1 MYMVRYN
8 YPAKNLSQPM
18 VAYKVFKTL
27 EKAIEFSKTV
37 DLIEIKEV
45 SHE

>member
-8 YPAKNLSQPM
+8 YHAKNLSKPS
-18 VAYKVFKTL
+18 VAYKIFKTL
-27 EKAIEFSKTV
+27 DKAIEFSKTI

-45 SHE
+45 PHE

>member
-8 YPAKNLSQPM
+8 YSAKNLTSPM

-37 DLIEIKEV
+37 DLIEIKQV
-45 SHE
+45 DHE

>member
-8 YPAKNLSQPM
+8 YKAKNMSTPT
-18 VAYKVFKTL
+18 VAYKTFKTL

-45 SHE
+45 PYE

>member
-8 YPAKNLSQPM
+8 YPNVNQ

-27 EKAIEFSKTV
+27 EEATSFSKTI

-45 SHE
+45 DHE

>member
-8 YPAKNLSQPM
+8 YYAKNLTNPT
-18 VAYKVFKTL
+18 VAYKIFKTL
-27 EKAIEFSKTV
+27 DKAIEFSKTV

-45 SHE
+45 PYE